1 MTFERGLMI
10 LEMLQIKADTDSQK
24 EEIRPRIAIDSLV
37 NQFINAV
44 IKVTKS
50 QDWVDLPALTYTK
63 EFFLVFTELHKKLK
77 ITIRDLFE
85 ASFRRRDTGYIP
97 IPIQATSTIVLRI

>member
-10 LEMLQIKADTDSQK
+10 LEMLQIKADTDSQM
-24 EEIRPRIAIDSLV
+24 EEICPERTIDSLV

-50 QDWVDLPALTYTK
+50 QDLPILTYCQ
-63 EFFLVFTELHKKLK
+63 EFFLVFTELHKKLQS
-77 ITIRDLFE
+77 TIRDLFE
-85 ASFRRRDTGYIP
+85 ASFRRRDIGYIP
-97 IPIQATSTIVLRI
+97 IPIQTTSTIVLRI